1 MDNCSSSPLLE
12 IPPELLL
19 RISSHVSTVDLG
31 NLRRTCKQVEKC
43 LFRDFAREFFTVR
56 RFMVEQVSLQTLLNI
71 ANHETLGPHV
81 TGEQTGPKGRGYLL

>member
-1 MDNCSSSPLLE
+1 MDNGSTSPLLE

-31 NLRRTCKQVEKC
+31 NLRRTCKQVEKR

-56 RFMVEQVSLQTLLNI
+56 RFMVEQVSFETLLSI
-71 ANHETLGPHV
+71 ANHETLGPHL
-81 TGEQTGPKGRGYLL
+81 TGEQTRPKSWGHLL